1 MTELKAMQT
10 AVNVATVWTSP
21 DSPRPLDE
29 PALRAPADAA
39 GWTRAMTLEEK
50 LDLYAG
56 SRVQTQLLYG
66 TPVLVSEERDG
77 WAKVLIPEQSTGK
90 EPRGYPGWV
99 PIRQLAGPLPE
110 SDGPW
115 AVVCS
120 PRTVLS
126 FAATGEC
133 LELSFLTK
141 LPVTGETGSRVRVD
155 TPHGAASLPRADV
168 RIVSAAQPQGGDPA
182 SSTRPAG
189 GELVRQGLRFAGLP
203 YLWGGLSSYGY
214 DCSGFTHSMHRAL
227 GLLIPRD
234 ASDQALDGDPV
245 PPGEELPGDLLFF
258 AYEQGRGRV
267 HHVGIYAGEGRMLHS
282 PDSAGRIELVGLAGY
297 KLAEEHC
304 ATRRYWTRRAVVPPA
319 VGPQARR
326 PIE

>member
-1 MTELKAMQT
+1 MTELKAMQA
-10 AVNVATVWTSP
+10 AVSVATVWTSP

-29 PALRAPADAA
+29 PALRVPADAA
-39 GWTRAMTLEEK
+39 GWARTMTLEEK

-56 SRVQTQLLYG
+56 SRVQTQILYG
-66 TPVLVSEERDG
+66 SPVLAAEERDG
-77 WAKVLIPEQSTGK
+77 WTKLLIPEQSTAK

-99 PIRQLAGPLPE
+99 PSRQLAASLPE
-110 SDGPW
+110 SGGPW

-141 LPVTGETGSRVRVD
+141 LPVIGETGSRVRVD
-155 TPHGAASLPRADV
+155 TPHGPGSVPRADV
-168 RIVSAAQPQGGDPA
+168 RISGTTAPGDQGGAQPPA
-182 SSTRPAG
+182 AG
-189 GELVRQGLRFAGLP
+189 QAGEELVRQGLRFAGLP
-203 YLWGGLSSYGY
+203 YLWGGMSSYGY
-214 DCSGFTHSMHRAL
+214 DCSGFAHSMHRAL

-234 ASDQALDGDPV
+234 ASDQAVQGEPVEADGL
-245 PPGEELPGDLLFF
+245 LPGDLLFF
-258 AYEQGRGRV
+258 AHEQGRGRV

-282 PDSAGRIELVGLAGY
+282 PDSAGRIELVRLAGY

-304 ATRRYWTRRAVVPPA
+304 ASRRYWSGRALVPA
-319 VGPQARR
+319 AAGLFS
-326 PIE
+326 